1 MNLTIINED
10 GAVYVD
16 GAALAG
22 LDLSST
28 GIPANV
34 HALQWKVNLGWIEFK
49 LDDTGHHPANQ
60 VINDLPDWANN
71 CVTVYNRQV
80 EAYQAAAAAAG
91 ANQPIS
97 TGTQTL

>member
-22 LDLSST
+22 LDLSGT
-28 GIPANV
+28 GIPENV

-49 LDDTGHHPANQ
+49 NEINGHHPANEA
-60 VINDLPDWANN
+60 INELPDWANN
-71 CVTVYNRQV
+71 CVKVY
-80 EAYQAAAAAAG
+80 
-91 ANQPIS
+91 I
-97 TGTQTL
+97 